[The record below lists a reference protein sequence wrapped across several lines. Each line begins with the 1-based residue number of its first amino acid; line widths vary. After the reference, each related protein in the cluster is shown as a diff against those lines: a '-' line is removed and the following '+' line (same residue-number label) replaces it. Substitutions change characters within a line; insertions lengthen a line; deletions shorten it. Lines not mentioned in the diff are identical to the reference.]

1 MVGEAVWFRGSM
13 DREVGAAESK
23 GEMRMK
29 DGRGR
34 ILGLVRGGGWK
45 QKDGRRGE
53 TDRAKSKG

>member
-1 MVGEAVWFRGSM
+1 MVGGSVVQGVNGWGSERG
-13 DREVGAAESK
+13 RVE

-45 QKDGRRGE
+45 
-53 TDRAKSKG
+53 